1 VAAPIATA
9 YVELQAD
16 LTKLSSQTE
25 KAMAGVT
32 ADVKEAARE
41 SEAALERIGTDQFTD
56 IGTKAERAGESI
68 ENSMQEAARQSNAAL
83 DGIGGTVTRI
93 GGLLAG
99 ALAAAGIGAGFKLAI
114 EEASNLNESINAVNV
129 TFGANAAG
137 IQALG
142 EAANTSLGLTQGQ
155 FNSLAV
161 GFSAFTE
168 KVAGPGGDVVQTMDD
183 LTTRAADFASVMNL
197 DVNEAAAVFQA
208 GLAGEAEGLKR
219 FGINLS
225 ETAVQQYALANG
237 IGAAS
242 GELTEQEKIQARYG
256 LLMQETSKT
265 AGDFAN
271 TQDSLANGMRIL
283 KATAL
288 ETAGSFGTAFLPSLQ
303 GVVGELNTLATEM
316 AAPFAELGASI
327 GATIGPLF
335 EAIGPAIGVI
345 VTQAAVVFEDLG
357 TIIGA
362 LAPLISPIVQ
372 VVGVLATALS
382 GALAAAFTA
391 LTPAIELVAEFI
403 DQFAETL
410 GDILF
415 SAIEAITPLLTT
427 LGKIMKDGL
436 AKILPV
442 IMELFEALAPIVLML
457 AETVGDILVAVLP
470 VVIDLFAA
478 LVPVITMVAQI
489 LGGVLAVVLPVIAEV
504 FGQLMASIQ
513 PLIPVLQDALLRILT
528 ALAPII
534 PALAEAFLSL
544 VVALVPLLAAILP
557 LIPPLAE
564 LVALLVEQIGAPVLL
579 AIAEA
584 LAYLAQI
591 IAGLAVVV
599 IGFVTD
605 VLTGFVE
612 FINGLLEVPP
622 DVGAIIDDIVAF
634 FSGLPGRAAE
644 ALASLASF
652 VGDKIT
658 EMATTAIDKV
668 SGWIVDFLVWYSELP
683 GKAASAMGG
692 LAAAIV
698 EKIAQMATDAS
709 GKIAEWVT
717 EAVQFYIDLPGKAA
731 EGLANIGT
739 EIAGAFGDAAGAALD
754 AASGLVDDILG
765 YFEDLPGKIMGAL
778 SGIGSSVA
786 DGLFDAVKRGWN
798 NLVGFLKVN
807 IPVPL
812 APDITFDIGKYLK
825 LANGAILNSPTMM
838 LGGEA
843 GPEAVIPIGRPR
855 RAMQLME
862 ESGLGQMWDQNR
874 GGETTLVNVENLN
887 MYDGTDADLLAQ
899 KVLVAY
905 MARVA

>member
-1 VAAPIATA
+1 M
-9 YVELQAD
+9 
-16 LTKLSSQTE
+16 TE
-25 KAMAGVT
+25 VT

-41 SEAALERIGTDQFTD
+41 SEAALDRIGTDQFTD
-56 IGTKAERAGESI
+56 IGHKAERAGESI
-68 ENSMQEAARQSNAAL
+68 EGSMKEAARQSNAAL

-114 EEASNLNESINAVNV
+114 DEASNLNESINAVNV
-129 TFGANAAG
+129 TFGENAAG
-137 IQALG
+137 IQRLG

-161 GFSAFTE
+161 GFSSFTE
-168 KVAGPGGDVVQTMDD
+168 KVAGPGGDVVGVMDD

-197 DVNEAAAVFQA
+197 DVNEAASVFQQ
-208 GLAGEAEGLKR
+208 GLAGETEGLKR
-219 FGINLS
+219 FGIDLS
-225 ETAVQQYALANG
+225 DTAVKQFALANG
-237 IGAAS
+237 IGSAT
-242 GELTEQEKIQARYG
+242 GELTEQEKVQARYG
-256 LLMQETSKT
+256 LLMQSTSKT

-271 TQDSLANGMRIL
+271 TQDSLANGLRTL

-303 GVVGELNTLATEM
+303 GVVGELNTLASDM
-316 AAPFAELGASI
+316 AAPFAELGTAI
-327 GATIGPLF
+327 GGAIGPLF

-345 VTQAAVVFEDLG
+345 VKQAAVVFEDLG
-357 TIIGA
+357 EIIGA
-362 LAPLISPIVQ
+362 LAPLIGPIVQ

-382 GALAAAFTA
+382 GALAAAFQA
-391 LTPAIELVAEFI
+391 LAPAIELVAEFI
-403 DQFAETL
+403 DQFADVL
-410 GDILF
+410 GGILQE
-415 SAIEAITPLLTT
+415 AIEALTPILTT
-427 LGKIMKDGL
+427 LGKILKDGL
-436 AKILPV
+436 AKILPS

-457 AETVGDILVAVLP
+457 AETIGDILVAVLP
-470 VVIDLFAA
+470 VVVDLFAA

-489 LGGVLAVVLPVIAEV
+489 LGGVLAVVLPVIAQV
-504 FGQLMASIQ
+504 FGQLMAAIQ

-584 LAYLAQI
+584 LAYLAEI

-605 VLTGFVE
+605 ALTGFVN

-622 DVGAIIDDIVAF
+622 DVGAIIDDIVEF
-634 FSGLPGRAAE
+634 FAGLPGRAAE
-644 ALASLASF
+644 AMADLASF

-668 SGWIVDFLVWYSELP
+668 SGWILDFLVWYSELP

-692 LAAAIV
+692 LATAIG
-698 EKIAQMATDAS
+698 EKVSEMAEDAI
-709 GKIAEWVT
+709 GKISQWVT
-717 EAVQFYIDLPGKAA
+717 DAVQFYLDLPGKAA
-731 EGLANIGT
+731 DALASLGGD
-739 EIAGAFGDAAGAALD
+739 IAGAFTDAAGAALE
-754 AASGLVDDILG
+754 AAGGLVDDILG
-765 YFEDLPGKIMGAL
+765 YFEELPGKIISAL

-786 DGLFDAVKRGWN
+786 DGLFDAVKAGWN
-798 NLVGFLKVN
+798 SLVGLLHVK

-812 APDITFDIGKYLK
+812 APDIDFNIGKYLK
-825 LANGAILNSPTMM
+825 LANGAILSSPTMM

-862 ESGLGQMWDQNR
+862 ESGLGAMWDQQHSS
-874 GGETTLVNVENLN
+874 GETTMVRVDNLN